1 MENKTLSFNKLTK
14 QYQLSKTLRFE
25 LKPMGRTINF
35 LDKIIKKDK
44 TINEAYNQAKFY
56 FDMLHREFIESAL
69 TKEKAENINFQ
80 EFAKIFYR
88 QNQIIK
94 KIKNEKKDRKEIQN
108 EINKSQKLIDEARK
122 NLYVQIRKLFDEE
135 AENWKM
141 QYKDKLKKSDIKQK
155 GVNF

>member
-44 TINEAYNQAKFY
+44 IINEAYNQAKFY